1 MYQYV
6 SPLMLHGAKKFPLLS
21 QNCSVWPIS
30 KLNGADACGDVDIEE
45 GAMCE
50 GGISAVCAC
59 DTVVDNRL
67 SSGRSS
73 AT

>member
-50 GGISAVCAC
+50 GGSVC
-59 DTVVDNRL
+59 L
-67 SSGRSS
+67 
-73 AT
+73 